1 LEGVEVK
8 IAPDGEILTKGPN
21 VMKGYFNRPDLTA
34 EVIDEDGWFH
44 TGDIGEF
51 QEGKFLKI
59 TDRKKEMFKTS
70 GGKYIA
76 PQLIENKLKESL
88 VIEQAMVI
96 GDGEKFPAAIIVPSW
111 DGLKEW
117 CKIKDITFTTPK
129 DMLNQLVIKAK
140 FEKELEKT
148 NATLAQY
155 EKIKKIEVVEGPW
168 SIDSGEMT
176 PTLKLKRKNL
186 MIKYASEVER
196 IYREG

>member
-1 LEGVEVK
+1 
-8 IAPDGEILTKGPN
+8 
-21 VMKGYFNRPDLTA
+21 
-34 EVIDEDGWFH
+34 
-44 TGDIGEF
+44 
-51 QEGKFLKI
+51 
-59 TDRKKEMFKTS
+59 
-70 GGKYIA
+70 
-76 PQLIENKLKESL
+76 
-88 VIEQAMVI
+88 
-96 GDGEKFPAAIIVPSW
+96 
-111 DGLKEW
+111 
-117 CKIKDITFTTPK
+117 
-129 DMLNQLVIKAK
+129 MLNQLVIKAK